1 MTTLTRIILPKR
13 VINISNYLNSLR
25 NSLVKKKLNLIL
37 NQNLQYPHTPKKE
50 TRCSLVAAVDAIGS

>member
-1 MTTLTRIILPKR
+1 MTDLVKTTLTRIILPKR

-50 TRCSLVAAVDAIGS
+50 TTVFACCSC